1 MGSGE
6 VHRGFWWG
14 ELMETD
20 HLEHLGLD
28 GRMNNIVMDLQE
40 FRWRL
45 TKWIDL
51 VRCSDSLRTLVNS
64 VKNIRAS

>member
-40 FRWRL
+40 FRW
-45 TKWIDL
+45 
-51 VRCSDSLRTLVNS
+51 
-64 VKNIRAS
+64 